1 VVAAKGLDAGAVAE
15 PAQCEK
21 CLVVALASLIGLA
34 TLVACDVPVDAT
46 SFVQEITRLLKP

>member
-1 VVAAKGLDAGAVAE
+1 VEKWAGDPQVTARI
-15 PAQCEK
+15 
-21 CLVVALASLIGLA
+21 ALAALIGLA